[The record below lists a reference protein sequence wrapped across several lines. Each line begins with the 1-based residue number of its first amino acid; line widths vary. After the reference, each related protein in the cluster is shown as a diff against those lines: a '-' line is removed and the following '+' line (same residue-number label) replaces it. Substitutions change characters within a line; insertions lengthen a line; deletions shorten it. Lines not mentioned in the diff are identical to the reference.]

1 MRLATDFIFES
12 FDAGMKVHR
21 KLFEMVR
28 TKGFVTYMDLLSQVH
43 GEDYET
49 TNLEY
54 FEYGW
59 TNLFLVKLEPYGN
72 DKEKWILR
80 MPQIKN
86 LNKKGE

>member
-21 KLFEMVR
+21 KLFELIR
-28 TKGFVTYMDLLSQVH
+28 TKGFVTYMDLLCEVY
-43 GEDYET
+43 GDYET
-49 TNLEY
+49 TTLEY

-59 TNLFLVKLEPYGN
+59 TNLFLAKLEPYCN

-80 MPQIKN
+80 MPQIKK